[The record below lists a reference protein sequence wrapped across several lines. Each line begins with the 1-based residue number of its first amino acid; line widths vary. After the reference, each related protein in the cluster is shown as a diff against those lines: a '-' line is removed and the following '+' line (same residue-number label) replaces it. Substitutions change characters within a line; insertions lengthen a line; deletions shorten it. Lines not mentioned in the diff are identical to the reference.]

1 MQVVDSW
8 FPSIPKI
15 TNPWIHDQN
24 LLLDRCLIS
33 LIWNII
39 IIFLLATLNIKYNI
53 RIRKEGME
61 QHPNQRIIFNFSFS
75 IYQLN
80 CQIQTRILFKQDAK
94 MQRWI
99 LKIFERKFSK
109 IFRKKTSKDF
119 QDTQTFQ
126 EDRKTYSSKK
136 RIFFKILF
144 SLKRH
149 VEKNLILI
157 KRKWD
162 NCRFDRTPSMKR
174 LDEPATDDAA
184 HCLYV
189 TLTFVNRHTFVSA
202 SSTSSTAK
210 NF

>member
-1 MQVVDSW
+1 
-8 FPSIPKI
+8 
-15 TNPWIHDQN
+15 
-24 LLLDRCLIS
+24 
-33 LIWNII
+33 
-39 IIFLLATLNIKYNI
+39 
-53 RIRKEGME
+53 
-61 QHPNQRIIFNFSFS
+61 
-75 IYQLN
+75 
-80 CQIQTRILFKQDAK
+80 

-109 IFRKKTSKDF
+109 IFRRKTSKDF

-157 KRKWD
+157 KRKCVD

>member
-39 IIFLLATLNIKYNI
+39 IIFLLATLNIRY
-53 RIRKEGME
+53 
-61 QHPNQRIIFNFSFS
+61 II
-75 IYQLN
+75 Q
-80 CQIQTRILFKQDAK
+80 ILFKQDAK

-109 IFRKKTSKDF
+109 IFRRKTSKDF